1 MRKIEFAAELLAVQ
15 RLVVMGQEP
24 RIDVVEWWR
33 GVLAPTQDRAAANV
47 VQDYIKIMGL
57 IGIAAIV
64 KEYVRAPSSS
74 RLRGDSD
81 GFSRWGARRCRE
93 RRGRPE
99 VRWVNTATGDN
110 AENRQC
116 MGWQM
121 QFNRLVLQF
130 TGTKSM
136 SGGNEYAEARYA
148 GIETLSG
155 CAHSR

>member
-1 MRKIEFAAELLAVQ
+1 MER
-15 RLVVMGQEP
+15 VVVTGQKP
-24 RIDVVEWWR
+24 RVDVVEWR
-33 GVLAPTQDRAAANV
+33 RRVLAPTQDRAAANV
-47 VQDYIKIMGL
+47 VQEGIELMRL

-64 KEYVRAPSSS
+64 KEDVWAPSPF
-74 RLRGDSD
+74 RLRGYTD

-99 VRWVNTATGDN
+99 VRRGNTATGDN

-148 GIETLSG
+148 GIDTLSG

>member
-1 MRKIEFAAELLAVQ
+1 MER
-15 RLVVMGQEP
+15 VVVTGQKP
-24 RIDVVEWWR
+24 RVDVVEWR
-33 GVLAPTQDRAAANV
+33 RRVLAPTQDGSATNV
-47 VQDYIKIMGL
+47 VQESVKFMGL

-121 QFNRLVLQF
+121 QFNRLVLQI

-148 GIETLSG
+148 GIDTLSG